1 MSAQFRFSFG
11 PWNIHDGADPFG
23 PDVRKPVEFVEKL
36 DFAVKAGFTGI
47 QFHDDDAV
55 DIDLPVAEQDKKIA
69 ELKKMLDDRGLEAEF
84 VAPRLWEHPMTI
96 DGGWT
101 SNNPEARK
109 YAKDRCLRTVEIA
122 RELGTDR
129 IVLWPAREG
138 TYVRESK
145 DPKVAAD
152 QFVEVIDAMLNH
164 DKQIRILG
172 EMKPNEPMDSTY
184 SPTTGHFLA
193 IASRTSDPSR
203 VGILIETAH
212 AILAG
217 LEPSEEMGFALS
229 FGKLW
234 GVHLNDQ
241 NGLKFDEDKT
251 FGMVNLRRAFAQV
264 YILNKYNYGANGEY
278 VGLDVKT
285 LRTQK
290 QAVNTKHL
298 SNSKA
303 VFEMLLDKVNQ
314 VDESLMEQFRAEQ
327 DYEEMDMYLTK
338 LLLGV

>member
-11 PWNIHDGADPFG
+11 PWNIHEGMDPFG
-23 PDVRKPVEFVEKL
+23 PKVRTPFSFIEKL
-36 DFAVKAGFTGI
+36 DFAVEAGFKGI

-55 DIDLPVAEQDKKIA
+55 DVELTLAEQDKALK

-84 VAPRLWEHPMTI
+84 VAPRLWEDPRTI

-101 SNNPEARK
+101 SNNPDARK
-109 YAKDRCLRTVEIA
+109 YAYERCIRTVEIA
-122 RELGTDR
+122 KELGTDKV
-129 IVLWPAREG
+129 VLWPAREG

-152 QFVEVIDAMLNH
+152 RFVEVIDAMLTH
-164 DKQIRILG
+164 DKTIKILG
-172 EMKPNEPMDSTY
+172 EMKPNEPMDSTFV
-184 SPTTGHFLA
+184 PTTGHFLA
-193 IASRTSDPSR
+193 IASRTIDPSR
-203 VGILIETAH
+203 VGILIESAH

-251 FGMVNLRRAFAQV
+251 FGMVNLRRAFSQV
-264 YILNKYNYGANGEY
+264 YILNKYNFGANGEY

-290 QAVNTKHL
+290 QDVSMKHL
-298 SNSKA
+298 TYSKA
-303 VFEMLLDKVNQ
+303 VFEMLLAKVGQ
-314 VDESLMEQFRAEQ
+314 VDEKIIEQFRAEQ
-327 DYEEMDMYLTK
+327 DYEEMDLYLTK
-338 LLLGV
+338 ILLGV